1 MRQSDLC
8 WQTKA
13 KVMRD
18 EMGKM
23 GEIGIGCRDLAW
35 RSICNI
41 Q

>member
-1 MRQSDLC
+1 MGQSDLC
-8 WQTKA
+8 WQAKA
-13 KVMRD
+13 KIMGD

-23 GEIGIGCRDLAW
+23 GEIGSGRRDLAW